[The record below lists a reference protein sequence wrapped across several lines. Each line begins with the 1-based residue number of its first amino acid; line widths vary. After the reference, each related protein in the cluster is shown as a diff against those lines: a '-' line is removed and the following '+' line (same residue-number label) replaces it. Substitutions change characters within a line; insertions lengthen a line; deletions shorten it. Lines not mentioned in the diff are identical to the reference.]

1 MYINGII
8 SINGSSN
15 IPKKNLHDVI
25 VENNSTPNLCI
36 LHVSNICNLNCRYCY
51 AHDDETDKEIMQ
63 LDTMKKAMDRF
74 FELKKNYLKIEF
86 HGGEPLLQYKN
97 IRKGCKYASFL
108 AEKMHK
114 KVEFSMQSNMTFLNE
129 ECLKFLNK
137 YKVQL
142 RISLDGTKEINDFYR
157 KDVTGKGT
165 YDRVTEN
172 LKILNENN
180 IYPEVVSVVTKR
192 NIENLIEITKTFA
205 NLNLTRLRFI
215 PFWAQGMGNE
225 MDDQEVSQEQM
236 VKKYLELLEWILKY
250 NQNIEDKSKRIK
262 LYTLDKEIEAL
273 TSFKRSYMCLRCPC
287 GAGMNM
293 VDVSVNGEIYP
304 CEEMNEQEE
313 MYIGD
318 IYSGS
323 IEEQYSNSNVVKML
337 MDRNPENIKACSNC
351 PWKRHCQSG
360 CANKN
365 FQKFGKINT
374 VSDKCEYYK
383 AYFEEL
389 VWFIYKKGNL
399 IKEFLYNNDSI

>member
-1 MYINGII
+1 M
-8 SINGSSN
+8 
-15 IPKKNLHDVI
+15 
-25 VENNSTPNLCI
+25 
-36 LHVSNICNLNCRYCY
+36 
-51 AHDDETDKEIMQ
+51 
-63 LDTMKKAMDRF
+63 
-74 FELKKNYLKIEF
+74 
-86 HGGEPLLQYKN
+86 LQYKN